1 MVNITKMNIP
11 ECTFA
16 ESRFKK
22 TQIEANGYSMAII
35 IKTWPQCSI
44 NAQNVAKMTAVWQSC
59 SKCGKHAQS
68 VAIIIKTW
76 QTWPQ
81 YGNHNQNVAN
91 MPKEWQS

>member
-68 VAIIIKTW
+68 VAIMIKMWQTCYSTIIIKIW
-76 QTWPQ
+76 QTCPQ
-81 YGNHNQNVAN
+81 CGNHA
-91 MPKEWQS
+91 

>member
-35 IKTWPQCSI
+35 IKTWPQCS
-44 NAQNVAKMTAVWQSC
+44 NKAQNVAN
-59 SKCGKHAQS
+59 
-68 VAIIIKTW
+68 I
-76 QTWPQ
+76 
-81 YGNHNQNVAN
+81 
-91 MPKEWQS
+91 